1 MRDRAERQP
10 WLGLSHINTFGA
22 SRNRR
27 PPKQRPVEMRETQI
41 SQKNDTAV
49 LYYRIVTYNNSVGLG
64 TSWKSCSLGAQN
76 QRGPHRISYFLAR
89 DPASQIIKMQS
100 INGFNYFFYEYRT
113 KYAYIHFIIVCI
125 SLSPSLTR
133 LTVDGLDLPLRGPIR
148 RSTPSIRKRQ
158 LFIMICSKNLL
169 LNS

>member
-100 INGFNYFFYEYRT
+100 INGFNYFLWISY
-113 KYAYIHFIIVCI
+113 KVCI
-125 SLSPSLTR
+125 YSFHNSLYLS
-133 LTVDGLDLPLRGPIR
+133 LPLSHTLDRRRVGPA
-148 RSTPSIRKRQ
+148 SSWTNPPQ
-158 LFIMICSKNLL
+158 HSKH
-169 LNS
+169 